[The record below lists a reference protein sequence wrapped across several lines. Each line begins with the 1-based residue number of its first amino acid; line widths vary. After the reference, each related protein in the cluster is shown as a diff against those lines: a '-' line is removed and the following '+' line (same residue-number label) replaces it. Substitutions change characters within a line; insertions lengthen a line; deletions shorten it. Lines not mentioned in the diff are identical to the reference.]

1 MSNTTAFAPVDRI
14 WKLPPLILHPFSDA
28 SGPNKLV
35 ESSRASMMLQGMLP
49 NNEFSISELDR
60 RLLEG
65 RYCEIRML
73 YYVGKD
79 LVRWVEQCMD
89 IV

>member
-1 MSNTTAFAPVDRI
+1 MVPYLPGWGSTCHTEHVMIGATMSDKKI
-14 WKLPPLILHPFSDA
+14 SMLPPLILHPFSDPE
-28 SGPNKLV
+28 GPAKLV

-65 RYCEIRML
+65 RFCEIRM
-73 YYVGKD
+73 
-79 LVRWVEQCMD
+79 
-89 IV
+89 